1 MQFSLALERPPF
13 LTRVRALLFNR
24 YGPQRDAGRLDPVS
38 QLILAMISAR
48 TRDEISLPAFARLQR
63 SYPSWDPLRR
73 ARAAEIENVIRP
85 VTFAE
90 RKADLLRRAMGMI
103 AARAG
108 RLNLDFLADWDEEA
122 ALHWLKALPGVGAKA
137 SAAALNFSTLRKRV
151 FVVDT
156 RLLRLGARLGLL
168 PQGAD
173 YEVGHAGFARMV
185 PDDWESD
192 DLYEFHWLMKYH
204 GRDTFTFSE
213 PNCIRCPLRSLCPS
227 APMIGRLRP
236 HPHHR

>member
-1 MQFSLALERPPF
+1 MQLSLALERPPF
-13 LTRVRALLFNR
+13 LTRVRALLFDR
-24 YGPQRDAGRLDPVS
+24 YGPQRDPERLDPIG

-63 SYPSWDPLRR
+63 SYPSWDLLRR
-73 ARAAEIENVIRP
+73 ARTAEIENVIRP

-90 RKADLLRRAMGMI
+90 RKATLLPRAIGMI

-122 ALHWLKALPGVGAKA
+122 ALQWLKSLPGVGAKA

-151 FVVDT
+151 FVMDT

-168 PQGAD
+168 PQRAD
-173 YEVGHAGFARMV
+173 YDVGHAGFARMV

-204 GRDTFTFSE
+204 GRDTCTLSE
-213 PNCIRCPLRSLCPS
+213 PDCTACPLRSLCPS
-227 APMIGRLRP
+227 AAMIDSLGP
-236 HPHHR
+236 HQR

>member
-1 MQFSLALERPPF
+1 MQLSLDLERPPF
-13 LTRVRALLFNR
+13 LTRVRALLFDR
-24 YGPQRDAGRLDPVS
+24 YGPQRDADRLDPIS

-48 TRDEISLPAFARLQR
+48 THDEVSLPVFGRLQR
-63 SYPSWDPLRR
+63 SFPKWDLLSR
-73 ARAAEIENVIRP
+73 AGAAEIQTILRP

-90 RKADLLRRAMGMI
+90 RKADLLPRALRMI

-108 RLNLDFLADWDEEA
+108 GLKLDFLADWDEEA

-156 RLLRLGARLGLL
+156 RLLRLGKRLGLL
-168 PQGAD
+168 PQDAD
-173 YEVGHAGFARMV
+173 YNVGHEGFARAV
-185 PDDWESD
+185 PNDWDSD

-204 GRDTFTFSE
+204 GRDTCTFPE
-213 PNCIRCPLRSLCPS
+213 PACAACPLHNLCPGALTGHLHS
-227 APMIGRLRP
+227 
-236 HPHHR
+236 HHR